1 MSGSRPRRSDA
12 GAVILLPLCF
22 LFFFAACS
30 GVPGAPSPSAPRPA
44 ADSRLPGERLNL
56 EEAGHGLPRSGQWR
70 HSFALADLDDDGHL
84 DLVHGPARK
93 GARRPVVF
101 LGDGK
106 AGFRRWDEAQF
117 PPFPYDYGGVA
128 TGDVD
133 GDGRP
138 DLALGIHLRGLAVLL
153 QKEPGVFSLSVDGLP
168 VGEAGKPA
176 TFSSRAVAL
185 ADADGDGLLDL
196 LALSEGPL
204 SPTALA
210 APGAR
215 SPLGLALFLNRGST
229 WERTPD
235 GATADRT
242 FGSGLAVGDVDGDGA
257 PDVLIASS
265 AQGDRALLR
274 LSSREGEPRFLPVE
288 LTAIPERSFVQAVAL
303 GDLDGDGRADLLVST
318 LASGTGGFTS
328 RVDVLLSRPPGFEMR
343 PVLSEAGRK
352 PRGAVAIGDLDGD
365 GRPDLAHLSGDGTL
379 ETYLGDGRGGFTAAA
394 RVAPPPERLGCAG
407 YHVAIRDLDGDG
419 RGDVVA
425 AFAGEGSASD
435 PEAPCRSGGA
445 LVTWRSVAPHR

>member
-1 MSGSRPRRSDA
+1 MNGNRPRRRSA
-12 GAVILLPLCF
+12 GAALLL
-22 LFFFAACS
+22 LFSGACG
-30 GVPGAPSPSAPRPA
+30 GVPGTPSPAAPPELPDSRPA
-44 ADSRLPGERLNL
+44 GERLGL
-56 EEAGHGLPRSGQWR
+56 EEAGLGLPRSGQWR
-70 HSFALADLDDDGHL
+70 HSFALADLDGDGRL

-106 AGFRRWDEAQF
+106 GGFRRWDEAQF

-133 GDGRP
+133 GDGRL

-153 QKEPGVFSLSVDGLP
+153 QKEPGIFSLSVDGLP
-168 VGEAGKPA
+168 VATAGAPA
-176 TFSSRAVAL
+176 GFSSRAVAL
-185 ADADGDGLLDL
+185 ADADADGRLDL

-215 SPLGLALFLNRGST
+215 SPLGLALFLNRGGS
-229 WERTPD
+229 WERVQ
-235 GATADRT
+235 GADADRT

-257 PDVLIASS
+257 PDLLLASS

-274 LSSREGEPRFLPVE
+274 LSRREGEPRFLPVE
-288 LTAIPERSFVQAVAL
+288 LTAIPGRSFVQAVAL

-365 GRPDLAHLSGDGTL
+365 GRPDLALLSGDGTL
-379 ETYLGDGRGGFTAAA
+379 ETHLGDGRGGFTAAA
-394 RVAPPPERLGCAG
+394 HVAPPPDRLGCAG
-407 YHVAIRDLDGDG
+407 YHVAIRDLDLDG

-445 LVTWRSVAPHR
+445 LVAWRSVAPHR

>member
-1 MSGSRPRRSDA
+1 MNGYRPRRSCA
-12 GAVILLPLCF
+12 GAVLLLLFPLF
-22 LFFFAACS
+22 SGACS
-30 GVPGAPSPSAPRPA
+30 GAPGSRPSAAPPPLAEARPA
-44 ADSRLPGERLNL
+44 GERLGL
-56 EEAGHGLPRSGQWR
+56 EEAGQGLPRSGQWR
-70 HSFALADLDDDGHL
+70 HSFALADVDGDGRL

-93 GARRPVVF
+93 GVRRPVVF
-101 LGDGK
+101 LGNGEG
-106 AGFRRWDEAQF
+106 GFRRWDEAQF

-133 GDGRP
+133 GDGRL

-153 QKEPGVFSLSVDGLP
+153 QKQPGVFSLFVDGLP
-168 VGEAGKPA
+168 VGQAGKPA
-176 TFSSRAVAL
+176 DFSSRAVAL
-185 ADADGDGLLDL
+185 FDADGDGRLDL

-215 SPLGLALFLNRGST
+215 SPLGLALFLNPGGA

-235 GATADRT
+235 GPAADRT
-242 FGSGLAVGDVDGDGA
+242 FGSSLAVGDVDGDGA
-257 PDVLIASS
+257 LDVLLGSG

-274 LSSREGEPRFLPVE
+274 LSRREGDPRFLPVE
-288 LTAIPERSFVQAVAL
+288 LTEIPERSFVQAVAL
-303 GDLDGDGRADLLVST
+303 GDLDGDGRADLLVSS
-318 LASGTGGFTS
+318 LASGAGGFSS
-328 RVDVLLSRPPGFEMR
+328 RVDVLLSRPPGFERR

-365 GRPDLAHLSGDGTL
+365 GRPDLAVLSGDGTL
-379 ETYLGDGRGGFTAAA
+379 ETYLGDGRGGFSAAA
-394 RVAPPPERLGCAG
+394 RVAPPPERVGCAG
-407 YHVAIRDLDGDG
+407 YHVAIRNLDGDG

-445 LVTWRSVAPHR
+445 LVAWRSVAPRR